1 MTQSLNRGLPCLK
14 DLKDSQ
20 SMSKNYQP
28 NAIHKRMHQ
37 IVADRLRT
45 LLHSNPPTNL
55 TQARDVMDDT
65 LATVMY
71 AMRTTVTTTIGSTP
85 GTLAFSKICF

>member
-1 MTQSLNRGLPCLK
+1 MN
-14 DLKDSQ
+14 
-20 SMSKNYQP
+20 KNYQP
-28 NAIHKRMHQ
+28 NAIRERMHQ
-37 IVADRLRT
+37 TVTDILQT
-45 LLHSNPPTNL
+45 LLHSNPPKNL

-65 LATVMY
+65 LATVMH